1 MTTRHQTS
9 ELSRGLRR
17 RRVRTRSKYPER
29 DHSENV
35 DVTEYRGRE
44 SYEQQTAE
52 GRGGQSGIFDQPDYP
67 PRNSVPGE
75 PPRDDDGHLAPTQ
88 QVDDVEAKPDAS
100 GRPS

>member
-29 DHSENV
+29 EQSDNV

-67 PRNSVPGE
+67 PRHSIPGE
-75 PPRDDDGHLAPTQ
+75 PPRDDDGHLAPTHDGQ
-88 QVDDVEAKPDAS
+88 ESDAPAN
-100 GRPS
+100 RPS